1 MLIKYGI
8 IQPLSRMLRTGYA
21 HGIMANTKSSF
32 SFLISD
38 AGRLVGKR
46 FDQRAKSVLN
56 LSRAQCSVLA
66 YLDRNPNIHQAQLA
80 DLLGVTPIASARLL
94 DRMEAGGWITREA
107 DASDRRVRRLAMTGK
122 AISTLA
128 EAQSVGRK
136 VADEALAG
144 LTAAERRTLA
154 ELLDKVRHNL
164 IAAIDAGLEE
174 Q

>member
-1 MLIKYGI
+1 
-8 IQPLSRMLRTGYA
+8 
-21 HGIMANTKSSF
+21 MAKMKPSF

-66 YLDRNPNIHQAQLA
+66 YLDRNPNINQAQLS

-94 DRMEAGGWITREA
+94 DRMEAGGWIVREA
-107 DASDRRVRRLAMTGK
+107 DASDRRMRRLAMTDK
-122 AISTLA
+122 ARSTLT
-128 EAQSVGRK
+128 EAQGVGRD

-144 LTAAERRTLA
+144 LGAAERRTLI
-154 ELLDKVRHNL
+154 ELLEKVRHNL
-164 IAAIDAGLEE
+164 MAAIDAGSKD
-174 Q
+174 

>member
-1 MLIKYGI
+1 
-8 IQPLSRMLRTGYA
+8 
-21 HGIMANTKSSF
+21 MAKNKPSF

-46 FDQRAKSVLN
+46 FDQRAKSVIN

-94 DRMEAGGWITREA
+94 DRMEAGGWIVRAA
-107 DASDRRVRRLAMTGK
+107 DPTDRRVRRLAMTDK
-122 AISTLA
+122 ARNTLS
-128 EAQSVGRK
+128 EAQGVGRN

-144 LTAAERRTLA
+144 LTAAERRTLID
-154 ELLDKVRHNL
+154 LLEKVRHNL
-164 IAAIDAGLEE
+164 MEAIDDALKE
-174 Q
+174 

>member
-1 MLIKYGI
+1 MLIKNGI
-8 IQPLSRMLRTGYA
+8 IQPLSKRFRTGYA
-21 HGIMANTKSSF
+21 HVTMAKTKPSF

-80 DLLGVTPIASARLL
+80 DLLGVTPISSARLL
-94 DRMEAGGWITREA
+94 DRMEAGGWIAREA
-107 DASDRRVRRLAMTGK
+107 DASDRRVRRLAMTDK
-122 AISTLA
+122 ASGMLA
-128 EAQSVGRK
+128 AAQSVGHK

-144 LTAAERRTLA
+144 FTAAERRTFI
-154 ELLDKVRHNL
+154 ELLERVRRNL
-164 IAAIDAGLEE
+164 IAAIDAGLEKE
-174 Q
+174 

>member
-1 MLIKYGI
+1 
-8 IQPLSRMLRTGYA
+8 
-21 HGIMANTKSSF
+21 MAKMKPSF

-66 YLDRNPNIHQAQLA
+66 YLDRNPNINQAQLS

-94 DRMEAGGWITREA
+94 DRMEAGGWIVREA
-107 DASDRRVRRLAMTGK
+107 DASDRRMRRLAMTDK
-122 AISTLA
+122 ARSTLT
-128 EAQSVGRK
+128 EAQGVGRD

-144 LTAAERRTLA
+144 LGAAERRTLI
-154 ELLDKVRHNL
+154 ELLEKVRHNL
-164 IAAIDAGLEE
+164 TAAIDAGSKD
-174 Q
+174 

>member
-1 MLIKYGI
+1 
-8 IQPLSRMLRTGYA
+8 
-21 HGIMANTKSSF
+21 MAKTKPSF

-46 FDQRAKSVLN
+46 FDQRAKSVIN

-94 DRMEAGGWITREA
+94 DRMEAGGWIVRSA
-107 DASDRRVRRLAMTGK
+107 DPSDRRVRRLAMTAK
-122 AISTLA
+122 ARDTLS
-128 EAQSVGRK
+128 EAQGVGRN

-144 LTAAERRTLA
+144 LTASERRTLID
-154 ELLDKVRHNL
+154 LLEKVRHNL
-164 IAAIDAGLEE
+164 MEAIDDALKE
-174 Q
+174 

>member
-1 MLIKYGI
+1 MSK
-8 IQPLSRMLRTGYA
+8 
-21 HGIMANTKSSF
+21 TKPSF

-66 YLDRNPNIHQAQLA
+66 YLEHNPNINQAQLS

-94 DRMEAGGWITREA
+94 DRMEAGGWIVREA
-107 DASDRRVRRLAMTGK
+107 DATDRRMRRLAMTDK
-122 AISTLA
+122 AQATLA
-128 EAQSVGRK
+128 EAQVVGRE

-144 LTAAERRTLA
+144 LTIAERQTLTM
-154 ELLDKVRHNL
+154 LLEKIRHNL
-164 IAAIDAGLEE
+164 ANAINNG
-174 Q
+174 QK